1 MSRTDWTK
9 MVTGKELATEKNLR
23 KKLFVTQKIA
33 SKDLPEYV
41 DAGWEKYKDFKSN
54 KYVGITKEKP
64 VSEQFEDLIWLLFT
78 NMGFSDL
85 NAGNG
90 FQLAYDFRDDSLL
103 ERVSVIAADEETV
116 LIVSCHATDS
126 LIENSFAAEIN
137 QFSEKIAGLRK
148 EILKQYPGRKT
159 KFIWATHNYIS
170 NRRDLALLDKAG
182 IAYFS
187 ESTIEY
193 YSELAKHL
201 GSCSRYPTV

>member
-41 DAGWEKYKDFKSN
+41 DAGWEKFKDFKSN

-78 NMGFSDL
+78 NIGFSDL

-116 LIVSCHATDS
+116 LIVSCHDTDS

-137 QFSEKIAGLRK
+137 QFSEKIAGLPEPHRQK
-148 EILKQYPGRKT
+148 
-159 KFIWATHNYIS
+159 
-170 NRRDLALLDKAG
+170 
-182 IAYFS
+182 
-187 ESTIEY
+187 
-193 YSELAKHL
+193 
-201 GSCSRYPTV
+201 